1 MLDYAAEF
9 LRESRRID
17 QLIWDAMSLVHGE
30 RVLFCGF
37 ANDGLWVKRAIEIG
51 VDVSV
56 IESDAAKLA
65 ELETLGISTLRGS
78 TTLIPARDNS
88 FDAIVAFHYLHEIDP
103 TFHTQIVW
111 ELARVG
117 KRIIIVEPA
126 PPADPLGKRISE
138 LYSRAKYEA
147 GAFEE
152 YRPIDYWRKLLAM
165 VKADVLMQQFTFT
178 RLAPR
183 FAVEETVGLI
193 LDAMEVEQMPQG
205 YLEELRELA
214 RRPEAQLSPLSRF
227 VLVALGAGAN
237 RSAPLPA
244 RSFAKKPR
252 RKWRNSKN
260 AAPRSRPP
268 PQQPSPR
275 SGRLRPPPC
284 RPSRRFRLPH
294 RSRHHRPTPP
304 QCPAPSFR
312 RCYRRP
318 GHRRSAPPQPA
329 AAPRTGRP
337 TTTRANAGLRDTRS
351 GTVRHAA
358 TARGTPGA
366 TWDAVR
372 PAGRSRS
379 VRALARSGRTCR
391 VRLELG
397 TTRRAPRD
405 SARRR
410 ALRLI
415 TIAQRLERNTR
426 PEQERRQR
434 IGRADD
440 PVDVA
445 LTGRDQV
452 KDRQLGIGS
461 DPHHQP
467 FAFAVH
473 SP

>member
-17 QLIWDAMSLVHGE
+17 QLIWDAMSLVRGE

-117 KRIIIVEPA
+117 RRIVIVEPA

-227 VLVALGAGAN
+227 VLVALGAGEPVRA
-237 RSAPLPA
+237 SAGTLFREETA
-244 RSFAKKPR
+244 AEMAELEER
-252 RKWRNSKN
+252 RAAVAAAAAAAVAPKRP
-260 AAPRSRPP
+260 AAPPAPPAEPPIPAPP
-268 PQQPSPR
+268 PVA
-275 SGRLRPPPC
+275 PPPAYAASM
-284 RPSRRFRLPH
+284 PGAEFPPVLP
-294 RSRHHRPTPP
+294 PP
-304 QCPAPSFR
+304 AVAPA
-312 RCYRRP
+312 
-318 GHRRSAPPQPA
+318 AAVPPQPA
-329 AAPRTGRP
+329 VAPPPAFGIP
-337 TTTRANAGLRDTRS
+337 DPA
-351 GTVRHAA
+351 
-358 TARGTPGA
+358 PFGA
-366 TWDAVR
+366 PPP
-372 PAGRSRS
+372 PAGRP
-379 VRALARSGRTCR
+379 AP
-391 VRLELG
+391 LG
-397 TTRRAPRD
+397 TPFALPEDPDPFGLSPDPEERAGFGWNWEPPD
-405 SARRR
+405 G
-410 ALRLI
+410 
-415 TIAQRLERNTR
+415 R
-426 PEQERRQR
+426 PE
-434 IGRADD
+434 
-440 PVDVA
+440 
-445 LTGRDQV
+445 T
-452 KDRQLGIGS
+452 
-461 DPHHQP
+461 QP
-467 FAFAVH
+467 GDEPFGL
-473 SP
+473 